1 MRSLQWYKRGAAYKW
16 GWRVGE
22 GWWRVRITLHPCKL
36 LIYRDLR
43 RFCEGWR
50 VFLKVALYSS
60 DSAKLLRKMW
70 GFGQKVLRKMW
81 ESVENSFGKC
91 DFLYVILWF
100 LASFVKEA
108 KKRQNELSAPVSC
121 HTSEMRIPRC
131 WIFLSI
137 CSLFSERS
145 WRLKAKI

>member
-1 MRSLQWYKRGAAYKW
+1 MTEPLPEKRLFSKNNE
-16 GWRVGE
+16 GE

-36 LIYRDLR
+36 LIYRNLR
-43 RFCEGWR
+43 RFGEGWR

-81 ESVENSFGKC
+81 GFVENSFGKC

-108 KKRQNELSAPVSC
+108 KNAKMSYPHLSPAIRAKWGFQDAEYS
-121 HTSEMRIPRC
+121 S
-131 WIFLSI
+131 LYAL
-137 CSLFSERS
+137 CSRKGAGD
-145 WRLKAKI
+145 WKLKSKNA